1 MVPWVKNLTAVAQGA
16 VEGMGL
22 SPGLAQWVKGSGAAE
37 DLIQSLAQGLQYIAF
52 KKRKKGVTCL
62 NGFVQCV
69 ALSCIYCYF

>member
-37 DLIQSLAQGLQYIAF
+37 DLIPSLARDFNMLPL
-52 KKRKKGVTCL
+52 KKEKKG
-62 NGFVQCV
+62 
-69 ALSCIYCYF
+69 